1 MKLRNEIV
9 LNIDEVPRN
18 LFLSEYQ
25 INDDSFV
32 YLESEIWI
40 RVFRVLPIY
49 IWKLSFKITFL

>member
-32 YLESEIWI
+32 YLESEI
-40 RVFRVLPIY
+40 
-49 IWKLSFKITFL
+49 